1 MEQTEIQQ
9 PLKNKAYRRKVITS
23 YFTSTLCIA
32 LVLYMAGLFF
42 MLLFN
47 TQHISE
53 MFRSTIKMTVTLND
67 RNTKADNNELIKR
80 IDAKDFAK
88 ETKYIDKED
97 GVEELI
103 EELGEDFVEILDG
116 ENPLFSQIEIR
127 IAEDYANMDSIKAV
141 EKYLSKLHGVDDVYY
156 PKDIWNNATTVISNV
171 AMIVL
176 VLTIILLII
185 TIILISNCIK
195 LQMSNDRFDIRTAKL
210 IGASNWKIS
219 SPYLKKSLLQ
229 SLAAILLS
237 VAGLTLTI
245 KFIEKI
251 LKGVFTISSFYPTLL
266 TMMIIGMTV
275 TLLASVITI
284 NKYLNAK
291 EEELYY

>member
-53 MFRSTIKMTVTLND
+53 MFRSTIRMTVTLND

-80 IDAKDFAK
+80 IEAKDFAK

-219 SPYLKKSLLQ
+219 SPYLKKSFLQ

>member
-88 ETKYIDKED
+88 GTKYIDKED